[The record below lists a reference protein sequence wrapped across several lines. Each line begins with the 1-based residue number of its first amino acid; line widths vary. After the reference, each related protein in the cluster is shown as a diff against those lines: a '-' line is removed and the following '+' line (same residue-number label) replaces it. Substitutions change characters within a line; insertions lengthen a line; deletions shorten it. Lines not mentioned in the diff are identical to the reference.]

1 MQTKIFWMRV
11 SKFQTWNNFFWWCGI
26 DWWILS
32 CLYMLQAW
40 RADQWASDSAFLGK
54 INHNLWTIS
63 PNTDIWFFLW
73 LFKMSLSRAI
83 CRQFFW
89 FISYGEY
96 SSSSKQI
103 PPKPAWVCP
112 PYVPSTN
119 REGQE
124 PQGQLCPW
132 NSLGKGTGVGCHFL
146 LQGTF
151 QPRDWIWVSCIA
163 GRYFTNWATR
173 EVLTFS
179 PNTDIW
185 FFFDFL
191 KCHWAELFVDSS
203 FDLSHMENIHH
214 LPCQFHQNLLECVS
228 LMFQVLIERDSKPK
242 VSPQWREGQRAVSET
257 GPHKT

>member
-1 MQTKIFWMRV
+1 MVDAQTASKDAWWQMQTKIFWMRV

-119 REGQE
+119 REI
-124 PQGQLCPW
+124 
-132 NSLGKGTGVGCHFL
+132 KGPTSNLQIKARSMTLDFHL
-146 LQGTF
+146 LYALFYG
-151 QPRDWIWVSCIA
+151 
-163 GRYFTNWATR
+163 NWHLLFNFSSALLIHV
-173 EVLTFS
+173 VL
-179 PNTDIW
+179 IW
-185 FFFDFL
+185 FCL
-191 KCHWAELFVDSS
+191 PKCGHWHNHRVVLNIYYTSA
-203 FDLSHMENIHH
+203 LS
-214 LPCQFHQNLLECVS
+214 
-228 LMFQVLIERDSKPK
+228 RSKN
-242 VSPQWREGQRAVSET
+242 WGW
-257 GPHKT
+257 